1 MEEQQEPKLA
11 KPELGWDLESAEM
24 AYSVIATYVEH
35 TQISGIIIALLASAL
50 GEERVAPIAQGEY
63 WQAYMA
69 SKRNLTSAREDI
81 DRLTALIE
89 RTREQ
94 ASPPSE

>member
-1 MEEQQEPKLA
+1 MEEQPQV
-11 KPELGWDLESAEM
+11 ELEWNLESAET
-24 AYSVIATYVEH
+24 AYGVIATYVEH
-35 TQISGIIIALLASAL
+35 AQISGIIIALLASAL

-69 SKRNLTSAREDI
+69 SKRNLVSAKEDI

-94 ASPPSE
+94 TSP

>member
-1 MEEQQEPKLA
+1 MEEQQKPELA
-11 KPELGWDLESAEM
+11 KPELEWDLESAEM

-50 GEERVAPIAQGEY
+50 GEERVGPIAQGEY

-69 SKRNLTSAREDI
+69 SKRNLTKAKEDI
-81 DRLTALIE
+81 ERLTALIE
-89 RTREQ
+89 KARVRVEPATE
-94 ASPPSE
+94 